1 MHARLRRSLCVAAA
15 AAFAGAAPIA
25 ASAAR
30 FEGVVTHVTD
40 GDSLWVRPD
49 DGAAPREI
57 RINGIDAPEI
67 CQAFGAEARDA
78 LSRRVLRRRVVVVT
92 HGEDD
97 YHRTIARISL
107 GRQDVG
113 AWMVKSGHAW
123 SYRFRGDVGPYR
135 HDEARARTAHRGLWA
150 DAHPEM
156 PRDFRVRHG
165 SCRPALSALPSRHG

>member
-1 MHARLRRSLCVAAA
+1 MKKPAILRLLVIVAM
-15 AAFAGAAPIA
+15 GALPLAV
-25 ASAAR
+25 SAAR

-40 GDSLWVRPD
+40 GDSVWVRPA

-78 LSRRVLRRRVVVVT
+78 LSRRVLHQRVVVVV

-107 GRQDVG
+107 GHEDVG
-113 AWMVKSGHAW
+113 AWMVKSGYAW
-123 SYRFRGDVGPYR
+123 SYRFRGNPGPYR
-135 HDEARARTAHRGLWA
+135 HFEARARTAHRGLWGA
-150 DAHPEM
+150 NGRPEA

-165 SCRPALSALPSRHG
+165 SCRPALSALPSSHG